1 MKETVAIIGAA
12 GDMGAAVA
20 LGLAQTGYRVLLA
33 DEIERHALL
42 YVKLH
47 LLACKIRF
55 KAPQADVEVVTSGR
69 EASWEAD
76 IIVLAI
82 PGEAE
87 AGMASR
93 IKDVVT
99 GKVVI
104 SLACPVKGTHDS
116 PISVPAHSVAEEL
129 AQLLPHS
136 KIVKA
141 FSTIFAGQPEKPGVA
156 GMSANVFLAGD
167 DKEAVFTVM
176 HLAKDAGYNPLVE
189 GKSNPTL
196 MSNIR
201 HL

>member
-12 GDMGAAVA
+12 GDMGAAIA

-55 KAPQADVEVVTSGR
+55 EAPQADVEVVTSGR

-104 SLACPVKGTHDS
+104 SLACLVNGTHDRL
-116 PISVPAHSVAEEL
+116 ISVPAHSVAEEL
-129 AQLLPHS
+129 TRLLPHS
-136 KIVKA
+136 KIVA
-141 FSTIFAGQPEKPGVA
+141 PFSAIFPAHPGTPGAA

-176 HLAKDAGYNPLVE
+176 RLAKDAGYNPLVE